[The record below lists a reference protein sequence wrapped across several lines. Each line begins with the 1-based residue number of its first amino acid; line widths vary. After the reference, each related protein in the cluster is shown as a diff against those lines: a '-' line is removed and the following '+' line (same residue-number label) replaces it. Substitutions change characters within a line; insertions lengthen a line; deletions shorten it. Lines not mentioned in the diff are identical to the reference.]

1 MNLYEGVAKY
11 YDIEESEYQQEDMDF
26 YIEYAQKCKGNIL
39 ELGCGTG
46 RVSLKLASLGY
57 DVTALDLSKEMIQ
70 IVERK
75 KNEQNC
81 NLEIICGNMSEFH
94 LNKRFSLILT
104 PGRSFQS
111 LSEQKDIIS
120 ALSYIYQHLIQG
132 GLFILDLFQPET
144 FLKYQCKDDKT
155 IFSKTVGNEKITMKY
170 ACNHIDKKNKIV
182 HTTHTYEIEK
192 DNNFHQTQKAYMELR
207 YYEYKEIV
215 TLLESV
221 GFKIKEKYG
230 WYDKCSLEK
239 GHEIIIVAEK

>member
-1 MNLYEGVAKY
+1 M
-11 YDIEESEYQQEDMDF
+11 
-26 YIEYAQKCKGNIL
+26 
-39 ELGCGTG
+39 
-46 RVSLKLASLGY
+46 
-57 DVTALDLSKEMIQ
+57 
-70 IVERK
+70 
-75 KNEQNC
+75 
-81 NLEIICGNMSEFH
+81 
-94 LNKRFSLILT
+94 
-104 PGRSFQS
+104 
-111 LSEQKDIIS
+111 
-120 ALSYIYQHLIQG
+120 
-132 GLFILDLFQPET
+132 
-144 FLKYQCKDDKT
+144 KYQCKDDKT

-170 ACNHIDKKNKIV
+170 ACNLIDKKNKIV

>member
-1 MNLYEGVAKY
+1 
-11 YDIEESEYQQEDMDF
+11 
-26 YIEYAQKCKGNIL
+26 
-39 ELGCGTG
+39 
-46 RVSLKLASLGY
+46 
-57 DVTALDLSKEMIQ
+57 
-70 IVERK
+70 
-75 KNEQNC
+75 
-81 NLEIICGNMSEFH
+81 MSEFH

-120 ALSYIYQHLIQG
+120 ALSCIYQHLIQG

-182 HTTHTYEIEK
+182 HTTYTYEIEK
-192 DNNFHQTQKAYMELR
+192 YNNFHQTQKAYMELR

>member
-46 RVSLKLASLGY
+46 RVSLRLASLGY

-81 NLEIICGNMSEFH
+81 NLEVICGNMSDFH

-111 LSEQKDIIS
+111 LSEQKDS
-120 ALSYIYQHLIQG
+120 LIEPGTLVIGVLTQS
-132 GLFILDLFQPET
+132 DLYE
-144 FLKYQCKDDKT
+144 KT
-155 IFSKTVGNEKITMKY
+155 ISNMLECKSRGAYLMGL
-170 ACNHIDKKNKIV
+170 
-182 HTTHTYEIEK
+182 TTYGKYEIE
-192 DNNFHQTQKAYMELR
+192 DQVNFAVYVPKIDEHFVGSLAVVPLQLMG
-207 YYEYKEIV
+207 YYVSVAKGLDVDKPRNLAKSV
-215 TLLESV
+215 TVE
-221 GFKIKEKYG
+221 
-230 WYDKCSLEK
+230 
-239 GHEIIIVAEK
+239 

>member
-26 YIEYAQKCKGNIL
+26 YIEYAQKC
-39 ELGCGTG
+39 
-46 RVSLKLASLGY
+46 
-57 DVTALDLSKEMIQ
+57 
-70 IVERK
+70 
-75 KNEQNC
+75 
-81 NLEIICGNMSEFH
+81 
-94 LNKRFSLILT
+94 
-104 PGRSFQS
+104 
-111 LSEQKDIIS
+111 
-120 ALSYIYQHLIQG
+120 
-132 GLFILDLFQPET
+132 
-144 FLKYQCKDDKT
+144 
-155 IFSKTVGNEKITMKY
+155 
-170 ACNHIDKKNKIV
+170 
-182 HTTHTYEIEK
+182 K

>member
-46 RVSLKLASLGY
+46 RVSLRLASLGY

-81 NLEIICGNMSEFH
+81 NLEVICGNMSDFH

-120 ALSYIYQHLIQG
+120 ALSCIYQHLFQG

-170 ACNHIDKKNKIV
+170 ACNLIDKKNKIV
-182 HTTHTYEIEK
+182 HTTHTY
-192 DNNFHQTQKAYMELR
+192 D
-207 YYEYKEIV
+207 
-215 TLLESV
+215 
-221 GFKIKEKYG
+221 
-230 WYDKCSLEK
+230 
-239 GHEIIIVAEK
+239 